1 MKNPLIILFALSIS
15 TTYAATLDLSFTDN
29 SDNEKGFVVERSIDG
44 VTFEQLLTLEANIT
58 AFTDSDVPIGKTVY
72 WRVYAWN
79 DYGDSGFSNVVA
91 ELTSPPLGPSDLKIK
106 KKNPFAQFF
115 KNRAKP
121 NRNR

>member
-1 MKNPLIILFALSIS
+1 MKSLILFALSI
-15 TTYAATLDLSFTDN
+15 ATAYGATMDLSFTDN

-58 AFTDSDVPIGKTVY
+58 TFTDPDVPLGCTVY

-91 ELTSPPLGPSDLKIK
+91 EITSPPLGPSDLKIK
-106 KKNPFAQFF
+106 KPNPFAQFF

>member
-1 MKNPLIILFALSIS
+1 MKNLITIAAIIFAL
-15 TTYAATLDLSFTDN
+15 TANAATLDLSFTDN

-44 VTFEQLLTLEANIT
+44 VTFEQLLTLEANNT

-91 ELTSPPLGPSDLKIK
+91 EITSPPLGPSDLKIK
-106 KKNPFAQFF
+106 KQNPFAQFF

>member
-91 ELTSPPLGPSDLKIK
+91 EITSPPLGPSDLKIK
-106 KKNPFAQFF
+106 KQNPFAQFF

>member
-1 MKNPLIILFALSIS
+1 MKKLTILFSLMFASIA
-15 TTYAATLDLSFTDN
+15 YAQEINLTWNDN

-91 ELTSPPLGPSDLKIK
+91 EITSPPLGPSDLKIK
-106 KKNPFAQFF
+106 KQNPFAQFF